1 MTASGTA
8 NTVDSARGL
17 IAIQTHLV
25 LASGKL
31 VLQKKEWAKCFKRR
45 VFRLGLASYKRED
58 YGSWHFSSSGE
69 KAFNL
74 KRTDPDWYR
83 PWMGQLA

>member
-31 VLQKKEWAKCFKRR
+31 VLQKKGMSQMFQEKSFS
-45 VFRLGLASYKRED
+45 FRLG
-58 YGSWHFSSSGE
+58 FI
-69 KAFNL
+69 
-74 KRTDPDWYR
+74 
-83 PWMGQLA
+83 